1 MYLRLFVVIHKSN
14 NIITIKKCSAAQ
26 LGRCAKNICASA
38 VRYNKKRRK
47 KKNSVSLQAPLQRS
61 LSADTN
67 RKLSPSIASLSLSA
81 HVYYVTVKTTWS
93 AITRSANAERAAER
107 DRQFNR
113 ESANWSESVRVKQS
127 KERHRHF
134 SCYSLPFLIC
144 LLGAAL
150 GPARCGRRAA
160 GGRLCGLNAVGA
172 WRIII
177 VHTVANKMKFNVH
190 THTMHI
196 HNGSMRLCVCVCTYL

>member
-1 MYLRLFVVIHKSN
+1 MSLCRPP
-14 NIITIKKCSAAQ
+14 CSGPS
-26 LGRCAKNICASA
+26 LPTPLAS
-38 VRYNKKRRK
+38 
-47 KKNSVSLQAPLQRS
+47 SLHQSPL
-61 LSADTN
+61 
-67 RKLSPSIASLSLSA
+67 SISLSA

-93 AITRSANAERAAER
+93 AITRSANAERPAER
-107 DRQFNR
+107 ERDKQFDR

-196 HNGSMRLCVCVCTYL
+196 HNGPVYATVCVCVHILIKY